1 MGLFSKSAGSTGKH
15 STATIIAQGCSFKG
29 DIELSGNIQ
38 VDGYI
43 EGRIRTEQTLSISA
57 TGRVS
62 GEIFASKVVINGL
75 HEGACHADSI
85 EILEK
90 GKAKGV
96 IYTNDICIERGGCF
110 HGQTYPADK
119 EKVVTISK
127 EEPVKAAEASQ
138 ALSKK
143 DSGKEAAP
151 LTPPTQLK
159 SAEASSTA
167 DKSAVPAAATATAA
181 ATAVKPAA
189 SPASTVAAPVTD
201 TKKQVNA
208 RK

>member
-1 MGLFSKSAGSTGKH
+1 MGLFSKSAGSTSKH

-119 EKVVTISK
+119 EKVVTINK
-127 EEPVKAAEASQ
+127 EEPVKAAEASPD
-138 ALSKK
+138 LSKK
-143 DSGKEAAP
+143 ESGKETAP

-159 SAEASSTA
+159 SAEASSTT
-167 DKSAVPAAATATAA
+167 DKSAAPVATAA
-181 ATAVKPAA
+181 ATAVKPAP

>member
-1 MGLFSKSAGSTGKH
+1 M
-15 STATIIAQGCSFKG
+15 
-29 DIELSGNIQ
+29 
-38 VDGYI
+38 DGYI

-62 GEIFASKVVINGL
+62 GEIFANKVVINGL
-75 HEGACHADSI
+75 HEGACHAASI

-110 HGQTYPADK
+110 LGQTHPADE
-119 EKVVTISK
+119 EKVVTLNK
-127 EEPVKAAEASQ
+127 EEAAKASADSKGSQ
-138 ALSKK
+138 K
-143 DSGKEAAP
+143 DAAP

-159 SAEASSTA
+159 PAEAAGST
-167 DKSAVPAAATATAA
+167 DKSAAAGTASVAA
-181 ATAVKPAA
+181 SKPGA
-189 SPASTVAAPVTD
+189 SPAPTTAAVD
-201 TKKQVNA
+201 NKKQANA

>member
-127 EEPVKAAEASQ
+127 EEPVKAAEA
-138 ALSKK
+138 
-143 DSGKEAAP
+143 AP

-159 SAEASSTA
+159 SAEISSTA
-167 DKSAVPAAATATAA
+167 DKSAVPAAATT
-181 ATAVKPAA
+181 VKPAA
-189 SPASTVAAPVTD
+189 SATSTVTAPVTD

>member
-1 MGLFSKSAGSTGKH
+1 M
-15 STATIIAQGCSFKG
+15 
-29 DIELSGNIQ
+29 
-38 VDGYI
+38 
-43 EGRIRTEQTLSISA
+43 
-57 TGRVS
+57 S
-62 GEIFASKVVINGL
+62 GEIFANKVVINGL

-119 EKVVTISK
+119 EKVVTINK
-127 EEPVKAAEASQ
+127 EETVKAAEASKE
-138 ALSKK
+138 LSKK
-143 DSGKEAAP
+143 ENDKEAAP

-159 SAEASSTA
+159 SADTSGTA
-167 DKSAVPAAATATAA
+167 DKSAATTA
-181 ATAVKPAA
+181 AVKPAA
-189 SPASTVAAPVTD
+189 HSASTSAVTAPVTD
-201 TKKQVNA
+201 NRKQVNA

>member
-1 MGLFSKSAGSTGKH
+1 M
-15 STATIIAQGCSFKG
+15 
-29 DIELSGNIQ
+29 Q

-62 GEIFASKVVINGL
+62 GEIYANKVVINGL
-75 HEGACHADSI
+75 HEGACHAASI

-110 HGQTYPADK
+110 LGQTHPADD
-119 EKVVTISK
+119 EKVVTLNK
-127 EEPVKAAEASQ
+127 EEAKTSSESKSNPKDAAS
-138 ALSKK
+138 
-143 DSGKEAAP
+143 

-159 SAEASSTA
+159 PAEVGSSDKNSTA
-167 DKSAVPAAATATAA
+167 ASASAGKPGASPTPTATA
-181 ATAVKPAA
+181 
-189 SPASTVAAPVTD
+189 SD
-201 TKKQVNA
+201 NKKQANA

>member
-119 EKVVTISK
+119 EKVITINK
-127 EEPVKAAEASQ
+127 EEPVKAAEAPKE
-138 ALSKK
+138 LNKK
-143 DSGKEAAP
+143 ENSKEAAP

-159 SAEASSTA
+159 SADASGTA
-167 DKSAVPAAATATAA
+167 DKSAAVAA

-189 SPASTVAAPVTD
+189 SSASTAAAPVTD
-201 TKKQVNA
+201 TRKQVNA